1 MTITDKV
8 NSATKG
14 RRERDQVKKKR
25 GNLLSSVISFT
36 SGQKDPTTG
45 GRPPKILEWWMQKV
59 IFILREEKGH
69 VLDGT
74 NVEG

>member
-8 NSATKG
+8 NSATNG
-14 RRERDQVKKKR
+14 RRERDQVKKKW
-25 GNLLSSVISFT
+25 GNLLSSVISFR
-36 SGQKDPTTG
+36 SRQKDPTTG

-69 VLDGT
+69 VLDDT